1 MQNFGKLKNIF
12 NTLLVEAISTGDEN
26 KKKLFKEYVK
36 TIRENKILKAQF
48 LIYNN
53 IEEKVETN
61 EHKATEFV
69 KANIEALRKYT
80 NKEISEANKLLA
92 KPLLLE
98 QELPNGDDNLGQLH
112 EDITTLIFTDKNPS
126 TVDLVVES
134 LTGIVDYI
142 KENEI
147 KESSDANVL
156 PNSVLSNIAV
166 DKFND
171 RYSELNED
179 EKSVLKTIL
188 ESDDNGKEEIYNT
201 LSREC
206 VDLVDKNL
214 TESDIEAKEK
224 LLAVKDRLL
233 RQKYASDS
241 FISNIS
247 KLIEL
252 KSNLK
257 D

>member
-1 MQNFGKLKNIF
+1 MQNFGKIKNIF
-12 NTLLVEAISTGDEN
+12 NTLLVEAIATNDKE

-36 TIRENKILKAQF
+36 AIKGNKILKAQF
-48 LIYNN
+48 LVYNN
-53 IEEKVETN
+53 IEGKVETN

-80 NKEISEANKLLA
+80 NKEISEANLTLA
-92 KPLLLE
+92 KPLLSE
-98 QELPNGDDNLGQLH
+98 QKLPEGENKLGQLH
-112 EDITTLIFTDKNPS
+112 EDIATLIFTEKNPN
-126 TVDLVVES
+126 TVDTVVES

-147 KESSDANVL
+147 KETSEANIL

-188 ESDDNGKEEIYNT
+188 ESDDDGKKEIYET

-206 VDLVDKNL
+206 IDLVDASL

-224 LLAVKDRLL
+224 LLQVKDRLL
-233 RQKYASDS
+233 RLEYTSES
-241 FISNIS
+241 FITNIS

-252 KSNLK
+252 KSDLSE
-257 D
+257 

>member
-1 MQNFGKLKNIF
+1 MQNFGKIKNIF
-12 NTLLVEAISTGDEN
+12 NTLLVEAITTNDSK

-36 TIRENKILKAQF
+36 AIKSNKILKAQF

-53 IEEKVETN
+53 IEGKVETN

-69 KANIEALRKYT
+69 KANIEAIRKYS
-80 NKEISEANKLLA
+80 NKEISEANLTLVQSLLFEQKL
-92 KPLLLE
+92 PLNDSE
-98 QELPNGDDNLGQLH
+98 LGQLH
-112 EDITTLIFTDKNPS
+112 EDISTLIFTEKSPR
-126 TVDLVVES
+126 TVDVVVES
-134 LTGIVDYI
+134 LCGIVDYI
-142 KENEI
+142 KENKT
-147 KESSDANVL
+147 KETADANVL

-171 RYSELNED
+171 RYSELTED

-188 ESDDNGKEEIYNT
+188 ESDDDGKKEIHQN

-206 VDLVDKNL
+206 IDLVDENL
-214 TESDIEAKEK
+214 NESSVEDKEK

-233 RQKYASDS
+233 RLEYISET
-241 FISNIS
+241 FITDIS

-252 KSNLK
+252 KSDLT
-257 D
+257 

>member
-1 MQNFGKLKNIF
+1 MQNFGKIKNIF
-12 NTLLVEAISTGDEN
+12 NSLLVEAIATKDEN

-36 TIRENKILKAQF
+36 AIKGNEILKAQF
-48 LIYNN
+48 LVYNN
-53 IEEKVETN
+53 IEGKVETN

-69 KANIEALRKYT
+69 KANIEALKKYT
-80 NKEISEANKLLA
+80 KEEISEANLTLA

-98 QELPNGDDNLGQLH
+98 QELPEADNGLGQLH
-112 EDITTLIFTDKNPS
+112 ADIATLIFTERNPQ
-126 TVDLVVES
+126 TVDTIVES

-142 KENEI
+142 KDNEI
-147 KESSDANVL
+147 NENSEANIL
-156 PNSVLSNIAV
+156 PTSVLSNIAV

-188 ESDDNGKEEIYNT
+188 ESDDDGKQEIFKT

-206 VDLVDKNL
+206 IDLVDNHL
-214 TESDIEAKEK
+214 TESDMDAKER
-224 LLAVKDRLL
+224 LLKVKDRLL
-233 RQKYASDS
+233 RQEFVSES
-241 FISNIS
+241 FITDIS

-252 KSNLK
+252 KSDLSE
-257 D
+257 